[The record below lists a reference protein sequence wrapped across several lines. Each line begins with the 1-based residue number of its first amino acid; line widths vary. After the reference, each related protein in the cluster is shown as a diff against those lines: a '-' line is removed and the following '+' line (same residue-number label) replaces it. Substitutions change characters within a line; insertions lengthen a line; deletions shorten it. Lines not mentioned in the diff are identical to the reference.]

1 MMLWL
6 ELITIATG
14 LIATLGGAIAWY
26 RSTIRKEYA
35 SERDFNHIRREIQSL
50 SQAIAHHADE
60 TEQQYQ
66 SLRDQLIINSQ
77 IMGEIRSYI
86 YAKLGESTLGR

>member
-1 MMLWL
+1 MLWL
-6 ELITIATG
+6 ELITIVTG